1 MLFKASA
8 LQICFGHVC
17 IVPLIKARFEALTAV
32 TSINW
37 LQGMEDFIFPADN
50 LDIREKPR
58 DPPIRVALTLTSRHL
73 MKKLLRQK
81 GTQRLFH
88 RNHQHSAKWE
98 IYWVGAHT
106 HTHTHTQAL
115 FEAPWKMKSYLGK
128 VIMWEDSLE
137 DSSWVFCERRNG
149 PIDNCDSGLKDL
161 SIFFPISI
169 FLKRKQPRIGWNTW
183 SSGYRML

>member
-1 MLFKASA
+1 
-8 LQICFGHVC
+8 
-17 IVPLIKARFEALTAV
+17 
-32 TSINW
+32 
-37 LQGMEDFIFPADN
+37 MEDFIFPADN

-88 RNHQHSAKWE
+88 RNHQHSLPSARFIGWE
-98 IYWVGAHT
+98 HTHTLIHT
-106 HTHTHTQAL
+106 HTHTHTQAF

-128 VIMWEDSLE
+128 VIMWEDGLE

-149 PIDNCDSGLKDL
+149 PIYNCDSARRLKDL

-169 FLKRKQPRIGWNTW
+169 FLKRKQPWIGWNTW
-183 SSGYRML
+183 SSSYQML

>member
-1 MLFKASA
+1 
-8 LQICFGHVC
+8 
-17 IVPLIKARFEALTAV
+17 
-32 TSINW
+32 
-37 LQGMEDFIFPADN
+37 MEDFIFPADN

-58 DPPIRVALTLTSRHL
+58 DLPIRVALTLTSRHL

-88 RNHQHSAKWE
+88 RNHQHSLPSARFIGWE
-98 IYWVGAHT
+98 HTHTLIHT
-106 HTHTHTQAL
+106 HTHTHTQAF

-128 VIMWEDSLE
+128 VIMWEDGLE

-149 PIDNCDSGLKDL
+149 PIYNCDSARRLKDL

-169 FLKRKQPRIGWNTW
+169 FLKRKQPWIGWNTW
-183 SSGYRML
+183 SSSYQML